1 MSLLCGHAG
10 ISHVRIPVAYWYW
23 DVAGDEPFPVPNMND
38 NDPNSPL
45 FYLKR
50 LLVWLEAGSSYR
62 DCLWFLSY

>member
-1 MSLLCGHAG
+1 
-10 ISHVRIPVAYWYW
+10 VAYWYW

-62 DCLWFLSY
+62 DCLWFLPY